1 MIEPMKDDSA
11 RAVSW
16 MEQWRAAGSAL
27 EEVRKR
33 ELGDLTDEQ
42 ALAATD
48 ELLSIAS
55 SMPLPPDRLG
65 TSGLV
70 AQQALFHR
78 RASR

>member
-1 MIEPMKDDSA
+1 MKDDSA

-16 MEQWRAAGSAL
+16 LQQWRAAGPAL
-27 EEVRKR
+27 EEVRER

-42 ALAATD
+42 ALAAT
-48 ELLSIAS
+48 EALLSIES
-55 SMPLPPDRLG
+55 TMPLPPDRLG

-78 RASR
+78 RAPR